1 MAVQFPDDLEGLAG
15 IAVEAF
21 GASEPV
27 ELAGLSQD
35 TRQALARRAA
45 RRANS
50 QRKRIEAL
58 QDPNADQIA
67 GLLFGPGL
75 AVWGWLWANRS
86 AIWFVLKIVAR
97 ILLSES
103 DTNGEPETT
112 RGDAARGFS
121 ERGRFPNDGTV
132 GANRS
137 GTGLE

>member
-27 ELAGLSQD
+27 ELAGLSQE

-50 QRKRIEAL
+50 QRRRIEAL

-86 AIWFVLKIVAR
+86 AILFVLKIVAR
-97 ILLSES
+97 ILLSE
-103 DTNGEPETT
+103 GENDGGQDTT
-112 RGDAARGFS
+112 RRTENGRFDQRRG
-121 ERGRFPNDGTV
+121 FPNDGT
-132 GANRS
+132 G
-137 GTGLE
+137 